1 MIHKSYLVENNLK
14 LIKNN
19 LILFYGENLGLL
31 EEFEK
36 KFVTI
41 NDGKTVYLRYFQ
53 EDVLDAEKN
62 FIEEINNPSLFDERK
77 IFLIKRVNDKI
88 LKLIEEIIPN
98 IGENKIVL
106 FSELLEKKSKLRNF
120 FEKDKRTDVI
130 PCYKDNETGIKKIIQ
145 NSLKDFS
152 GLSPAIINSILEC
165 CNNDRVKMQNEITK
179 IKSFFDKKKIII
191 KDLNRLLNSQE
202 VDDFNII
209 KNNSLAGKKL
219 ETNKLLNST
228 VIDADKTVYYVNLFN
243 QRLVKL
249 KEVIE
254 KKINIEQAINEL
266 RPPVFWKDKPE
277 FLYQA
282 KIWDSNKLNLAL
294 QETYNVEMKLKSNSI
309 INKKIIIKKLVV
321 DICNLANAA

>member
-1 MIHKSYLVENNLK
+1 MIVKSYIFENDLNK
-14 LIKNN
+14 FNEFKSF
-19 LILFYGENLGLL
+19 LFHGVNLGLKLDLKKKVKANNKKDLILSLNQNDLL
-31 EEFEK
+31 E
-36 KFVTI
+36 
-41 NDGKTVYLRYFQ
+41 NDILF
-53 EDVLDAEKN
+53 N
-62 FIEEINNPSLFDERK
+62 EINTSSLFQERK
-77 IFLIKRVNDKI
+77 IVFIENCNDKI
-88 LKLIEEIIPN
+88 LPDLQNVIDKLDK
-98 IGENKIVL
+98 NKIII
-106 FSELLEKKSKLRNF
+106 FSDSLDKKSKLRNF